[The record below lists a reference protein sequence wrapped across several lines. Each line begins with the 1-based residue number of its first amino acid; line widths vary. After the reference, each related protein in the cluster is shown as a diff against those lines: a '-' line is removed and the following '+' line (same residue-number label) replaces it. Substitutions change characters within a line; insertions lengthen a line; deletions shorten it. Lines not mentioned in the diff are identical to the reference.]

1 MGRVLRSERD
11 VRLPPEDALA
21 RAITAEWS
29 LIHSATKPTPLQIA
43 RALLARLAADPTI
56 HRRSHDDDQDEAAGN
71 RGTAD

>member
-1 MGRVLRSERD
+1 VLRSQRD
-11 VRLPPEDALA
+11 AVRLPPEDALA

-56 HRRSHDDDQDEAAGN
+56 HRRHHDAIEDEAKIS
-71 RGTAD
+71 RGTTD